1 MCVSCSG
8 DAIAELERRPSPHF
22 QNHHDLS
29 ASPRANDTKAID
41 VNDALERFT
50 LWAGNTGALLSPTS
64 RLSLDSR
71 LAAAP
76 ETLDRVCEVLND
88 LADAIADCKRLLLA
102 WLFDF
107 HAKIAKLH
115 KVVHIISSAKHY
127 NDDTIDPGTGITN
140 VWNTPTPKV
149 LALGSV
155 QDALEEAHSQMD
167 IISEYLISLF
177 RIAMIIRKSSTR
189 DIGSHTL

>member
-1 MCVSCSG
+1 MISQENISSCSRHVRQLFR

-102 WLFDF
+102 W
-107 HAKIAKLH
+107 
-115 KVVHIISSAKHY
+115 
-127 NDDTIDPGTGITN
+127 
-140 VWNTPTPKV
+140 
-149 LALGSV
+149 
-155 QDALEEAHSQMD
+155 
-167 IISEYLISLF
+167 
-177 RIAMIIRKSSTR
+177 
-189 DIGSHTL
+189 